1 MVSCVYRP
9 RNVCSELVN
18 IKNFLVAMDE
28 DGHFETE
35 MPNSVQELDSEKGV
49 DQISSLN
56 IKPEDEEFKTV
67 LTELEALPFHDENQ
81 RTVFFENVNRLQDRH
96 IIQIFRLGVVPLQTF
111 TTESYEFLE
120 DVINLFKICFSFCY
134 TTDVSKRVAFECYA
148 FALKFCFRPQPTRC
162 LATKVLSSLLE
173 LVQIF
178 QEGNLATIV
187 CDQKEQQANQKYYF
201 KSAKNLFVELLE
213 VFERRRDD
221 GYIVEIIDQTKR
233 FASADAKAS
242 CIEEHL
248 VGNVCLRSDYL
259 VSPFLLTKW
268 INLLKLENISSGFA
282 SALAKQD
289 TLRHVKEYF
298 QLLHPGLQRSVH
310 SRNVYESAVC
320 GFVEVLKEMSNSDSK
335 FCLPDD
341 DEERLEI
348 FFKSMHHFRQNKTRS
363 ILITSLKLLAT
374 TSIPTDVLQEIL
386 EQFLKEEKQQAQ
398 DSQQFIEDKAIAF
411 NNVFKVLSVVPDGK
425 IVRRVLQFWRE
436 TSSTESDYLYC
447 RNLLALFVEE
457 SNIGDRCGFQ
467 ERAERTLNFLYW
479 LPPYLLRS
487 TSFWVPFL
495 SPFIRAFPT
504 SFHKRPEALVFIH
517 KTVLATRVLSEV
529 RQDYVTL
536 EHVPQR
542 QFLTWISQQSFSEE
556 RKIEMIRLLLCCT
569 DGGVLV
575 NNWNFSINVIKQ
587 LALSQELPFRK
598 KKVIAHDVTRFAK
611 LLQGSSKVDFQ
622 NCVENVISNQTLDH
636 KDDIFSAILDFL
648 KRFDDK
654 KRPIKS
660 IPLNVSQL
668 LSLISQVPI
677 SGDRRLK
684 LLEMAKESEEGLV
697 NSTRISSFLH
707 LNYDCLR
714 NEEADGYFDILAS
727 VFGGTL
733 GGKKDLCEQFCL
745 YVHIYRPPLQVWTK
759 FAQLVFSGSFKAEID
774 GYCCCPILNAASGLS
789 SSEMLQFFSELRSSA
804 KTVVELLTDGND
816 IHDFTNHCGSQFVP
830 ETFVSSVEV
839 IMRSKALTG
848 PEKLLLFKRV
858 SDMFLKCPKRL
869 LEQSMENALSNLI
882 PLSCLQNNHCC
893 VNNEHL
899 LRLEF
904 NHIESILDNRTI
916 MAQLSKIQAHSLC
929 KVVSKMNSDSFSANN
944 IAEIYHFIGSL
955 EDLDQTFFETFLTVL
970 EIAIRDSN
978 AVEHVLQILKELVCI
993 VRATPSELVPLTVAS
1008 FGQLLVNRVGGQE
1021 RRLFLNEVVMKW
1033 DFSPNVKVLSYL
1045 EVPRLLWK
1053 VYTTC
1058 KTPAERSVLIARLQD
1073 ILKRANE
1080 CVALC
1085 CSLGLSSAK
1094 PRDMLRRVRCCE
1106 FEWLVL
1112 HSPLA
1117 KEEAALAFNLIFHC
1131 GDLQLKCFRDFS
1143 DVYIEDNC
1151 FKFVPQSCESETEND
1166 ITDEAITNATLGST
1180 RNASSVTESPGKILT
1195 PLFIAEKVILN
1206 LKRLIREDED
1216 LTEKAF
1222 SFWHRVFVITS
1233 IPYCWEQECQESLP
1247 ASYDSYLDVILS
1259 ILSESS
1265 SADILFHWI
1274 KQSRHHVCQCSE
1286 VILNACKPS
1295 YFTDDVS
1302 KEAVFKFQGAV
1313 GATMEK
1319 MRLDAS
1325 RVSPLLPMMSLRVPV
1340 SCFRLLTPQV
1350 KALSN
1355 LLEFRLRI
1363 EVKTA
1368 ALELFQT
1375 NMQAGVAIGEVL
1387 SFWSCKQQELNLV
1400 ERFKRQCREE
1410 EFNALNPVHKEFVWQ
1425 LLKAFGRF
1433 CNSCEEVLDRF
1444 DYLSKLYDP
1453 EDPYGFN
1460 RLPQWRQTMLA
1471 GGYSSKGIDCWCVA
1485 FLMTPLEDIS
1495 ARDVDSILD
1504 LNAGALKL
1512 VDSRLS
1518 ETIKT
1523 CIFPTDGFQVSQKE
1537 GIKSEETKERLRL
1550 AKLLGEFINILK
1562 FLKPEENR
1570 KDAVIKGIA
1579 VDSCKELCEAHE
1591 NQARRNK
1598 LYVIQEEKLKAL
1610 FTEVFGK
1617 QHKLN
1622 DDADNVCIKQ
1632 RAADAH
1638 GGSQGSM
1645 AFSRQSSYVHENLQ
1659 LIMSHREVYQPLLVL
1674 LRRWLSRVVLK
1685 PNLASFTLEIV
1696 RLLFSEHS
1704 KDQGQERLFRVHTKI
1719 QDRILSLE
1727 NNQALMAQLQAS
1739 GYNQKSQGLPDLWSS
1754 PNVECSGYLR
1764 KLDSP
1769 DSRRYMKKLTQVLR
1783 RLWSEWRDILSIL
1796 GVAFI
1801 KVGENDVRTQDL
1813 FGLHASLKEMEKQVS
1828 AVKET
1833 VNRVN
1838 KNFLDQRFQQGIE
1851 QMIRMEQRHRARI
1864 RTLYKGTEVREST
1877 CVLFNFL
1884 SRFRN
1889 TL

>member
-1 MVSCVYRP
+1 
-9 RNVCSELVN
+9 
-18 IKNFLVAMDE
+18 MDE
-28 DGHFETE
+28 DGHVTTE
-35 MPNSVQELDSEKGV
+35 MPNSVQGLDSEKGV

-56 IKPEDEEFKTV
+56 IKPEDDEFKTV

-96 IIQIFRLGVVPLQTF
+96 IIQIFRLGVVPLQTS

-120 DVINLFKICFSFCY
+120 DVMKLFNICFSFCY
-134 TTDVSKRVAFECYA
+134 TTDVSKRVAFEYYA
-148 FALKFCFRPQPTRC
+148 FALKFCFRPQPVRC

-187 CDQKEQQANQKYYF
+187 CDQKEQQANQKYYL
-201 KSAKNLFVELLE
+201 KGPKNLFVELLE
-213 VFERRRDD
+213 VFERRRDG

-248 VGNVCLRSDYL
+248 VGNVCLRSDYV
-259 VSPFLLTKW
+259 VSPFLLTNW

-289 TLRHVKEYF
+289 TLRHVREYF
-298 QLLHPGLQRSVH
+298 RLRHPGLQSSVH
-310 SRNVYESAVC
+310 SRNVYESVVC

-341 DEERLEI
+341 DKERLEI
-348 FFKSMHHFRQNKTRS
+348 FFKSMHHFRQNKTAS

-398 DSQQFIEDKAIAF
+398 DLQQLIEDKATAF
-411 NNVFKVLSVVPDGK
+411 NNVFKVLSLVPDGK
-425 IVRRVLQFWRE
+425 IVSKVLKFWRE

-447 RNLLALFVEE
+447 TNLLALFVEE
-457 SNIGDRCGFQ
+457 PNIEDRCGFQ

-479 LPPYLLRS
+479 LPSYLLRS

-517 KTVLATRVLSEV
+517 KAVLATRVPAEV

-536 EHVPQR
+536 EHVPQW
-542 QFLTWISQQSFSEE
+542 QFLTWVSQQILSEVN
-556 RKIEMIRLLLCCT
+556 KNEMIRLLLCCT
-569 DGGVLV
+569 DGGVLR
-575 NNWNFSINVIKQ
+575 NNWNFSIKVIKQ
-587 LALSQELPFRK
+587 LALSEELPFRK
-598 KKVIAHDVTRFAK
+598 KKIIAHDVTRFSK
-611 LLQGSSKVDFQ
+611 LLQGPSKGDFQ
-622 NCVENVISNQTLDH
+622 NCVENVFSNQTVDH
-636 KDDIFSAILDFL
+636 KKGDIFWEILDFV

-654 KRPIKS
+654 ERPIKT
-660 IPLNVSQL
+660 IPVKVSLL
-668 LSLISQVPI
+668 LSMISQIPI
-677 SGDRRLK
+677 SGGRRLK
-684 LLEMAKESEEGLV
+684 LLQMAKESEEGLV
-697 NSTRISSFLH
+697 NSTQISSFLQ
-707 LNYDCLR
+707 LICYGLG
-714 NEEADGYFDILAS
+714 NEEADGYFDILVS
-727 VFGGTL
+727 VFGGIL
-733 GGKKDLCEQFCL
+733 RGKKDLYEQFCGH
-745 YVHIYRPPLQVWTK
+745 VCIYRPPLQVWTK
-759 FAQLVFSGSFKAEID
+759 FAQLILSGSFDQHID
-774 GYCCCPILNAASGLS
+774 GYCCCRILNSASGLS
-789 SSEMLQFFSELRSSA
+789 SSEILQLFSELRSSA
-804 KTVVELLTDGND
+804 KTLVELLTDGND
-816 IHDFTNHCGSQFVP
+816 IHDFTDHSGSQFVP

-839 IMRSKALTG
+839 IVWSKALTG
-848 PEKLLLFKRV
+848 PEKLLLVKKV
-858 SDMFLKCPKRL
+858 SDMFHKCSKSL

-893 VNNEHL
+893 VDNEFL

-904 NHIESILDNRTI
+904 NHIESILDNRAI
-916 MAQLSKIQAHSLC
+916 MAQLSKIPAHSLC
-929 KVVSKMNSDSFSANN
+929 KVVLKMNSDSFSANN

-955 EDLDQTFFETFLTVL
+955 EDLDQTFFETFSSVL
-970 EIAIRDSN
+970 EIAVRDSN
-978 AVEHVLQILKELVCI
+978 AVEHVLQIMKELVCI
-993 VRATPSELVPLTVAS
+993 VRATPSELVPLTMAN
-1008 FGQLLVNRVGGQE
+1008 FGQLLEKRVGGQE
-1021 RRLFLNEVVMKW
+1021 RSLFLNEVVMKW
-1033 DFSPNVKVLSYL
+1033 DFSPNVNVLSYL

-1058 KTPAERSVLIARLQD
+1058 KTQAERSVLIARLQD

-1080 CVALC
+1080 CVAIRCLM
-1085 CSLGLSSAK
+1085 GLSNTE
-1094 PRDMLRRVRCCE
+1094 PRDMLRKVRCCE

-1117 KEEAALAFNLIFHC
+1117 KEEATLAFNLIYHRD
-1131 GDLQLKCFRDFS
+1131 DLQLKCFRDFS
-1143 DVYIEDNC
+1143 DVYIEDCC
-1151 FKFVPQSCESETEND
+1151 FKFVPQGCASETAKDVSAE
-1166 ITDEAITNATLGST
+1166 EITNATQGST
-1180 RNASSVTESPGKILT
+1180 MNASSVTEPPAGKILT
-1195 PLFIAEKVILN
+1195 PLFIAERVILN
-1206 LKRLIREDED
+1206 LKRLIRQNDD
-1216 LTEKAF
+1216 LAEKAF
-1222 SFWHRVFVITS
+1222 SFWDRVFAIK

-1247 ASYDSYLDVILS
+1247 SYDSYLDVILS

-1265 SADILFHWI
+1265 STEILFHWI
-1274 KQSRHHVCQCSE
+1274 DRSRHHVCQCSQ

-1295 YFTDDVS
+1295 CFTDDVS
-1302 KEAVFKFQGAV
+1302 KEDVFKFQGTV

-1325 RVSPLLPMMSLRVPV
+1325 RVSPLFPMMS
-1340 SCFRLLTPQV
+1340 SCFRLLIPQV

-1355 LLEFRLRI
+1355 LLEFRLPI

-1375 NMQAGVAIGEVL
+1375 DMQAGVAIVEVL
-1387 SFWSCKQQELNLV
+1387 SFWSCKQQAQKGLV

-1410 EFNALNPVHKEFVWQ
+1410 EFSALNPVHKEFVWQ

-1433 CNSCEEVLDRF
+1433 CINSCEEVLDRF

-1471 GGYSSKGIDCWCVA
+1471 GGYSAKGIDCWCVA

-1504 LNAGALKL
+1504 LNSGALKL
-1512 VDSRLS
+1512 VESQLS

-1537 GIKSEETKERLRL
+1537 GIKSEEIKERLRL

-1570 KDAVIKGIA
+1570 KDAVIKEIA
-1579 VDSCKELCEAHE
+1579 VEGCKELCKARET
-1591 NQARRNK
+1591 QARRNE
-1598 LYVIQEEKLKAL
+1598 LYKIQEEKLKAL

-1617 QHKLN
+1617 QLKLN
-1622 DDADNVCIKQ
+1622 DDADNVCMKQ
-1632 RAADAH
+1632 RAADAY

-1674 LRRWLSRVVLK
+1674 LRRWLARVVLK

-1704 KDQGQERLFRVHTKI
+1704 KDQGQELLFRVHTKI
-1719 QDRILSLE
+1719 QHRILSLE

-1739 GYNQKSQGLPDLWSS
+1739 GYNQKSEGHPDLWSS
-1754 PNVECSGYLR
+1754 LNVECSGYLR

-1769 DSRRYMKKLTQVLR
+1769 DSRRYIKKLTQVLR

-1833 VNRVN
+1833 VNRIN

-1877 CVLFNFL
+1877 CVLFNFPFG
-1884 SRFRN
+1884 FRD

>member
-1 MVSCVYRP
+1 
-9 RNVCSELVN
+9 
-18 IKNFLVAMDE
+18 MDE
-28 DGHFETE
+28 DGHVTTE
-35 MPNSVQELDSEKGV
+35 MPNSVQGLDSEKGV

-56 IKPEDEEFKTV
+56 IKPEDDEFKTV

-96 IIQIFRLGVVPLQTF
+96 IIQIFRLGVVPLQTS

-120 DVINLFKICFSFCY
+120 DVMKLFTICFSFCY
-134 TTDVSKRVAFECYA
+134 TTDVSKRVAFEYYA
-148 FALKFCFRPQPTRC
+148 FALKFCFRPQPVRC

-187 CDQKEQQANQKYYF
+187 CDQNEQLANPKYCL
-201 KSAKNLFVELLE
+201 KGAKNLFVELLE

-233 FASADAKAS
+233 FASADSKAS

-248 VGNVCLRSDYL
+248 VGNMCLRSDYV
-259 VSPFLLTKW
+259 VSPLLLTNW

-289 TLRHVKEYF
+289 TLRHVKEYI
-298 QLLHPGLQRSVH
+298 QLRHPGLKPSVH
-310 SRNVYESAVC
+310 SRNVYESVVC
-320 GFVEVLKEMSNSDSK
+320 AFVEVLKEMSNSDSK
-335 FCLPDD
+335 FHLPDD

-348 FFKSMHHFRQNKTRS
+348 FFKRMHHFRQNKTKS

-386 EQFLKEEKQQAQ
+386 EQFIKEEKQQAQ
-398 DSQQFIEDKAIAF
+398 DLQQLVEDKATAF
-411 NNVFKVLSVVPDGK
+411 NNLFKVLSLVPDGK
-425 IVRRVLQFWRE
+425 IVSKVLKFWRE

-457 SNIGDRCGFQ
+457 PNIEDRCGFQ

-479 LPPYLLRS
+479 LPSYLLRS

-517 KTVLATRVLSEV
+517 KAMFATRVLSEV

-536 EHVPQR
+536 QHVPQWR
-542 QFLTWISQQSFSEE
+542 FLTWISQQSFSEE
-556 RKIEMIRLLLCCT
+556 TKNEMISLLLCCT
-569 DGGVLV
+569 DGRALADD
-575 NNWNFSINVIKQ
+575 WNFAISVIKQ
-587 LALSQELPFRK
+587 LALSQELPFSK
-598 KKVIAHDVTRFAK
+598 KKLIAHDITRFAK
-611 LLQGSSKVDFQ
+611 LLQDKSKVDFQ
-622 NCVENVISNQTLDH
+622 HCVENVISNQTPDH
-636 KDDIFSAILDFL
+636 KDDILLAILDL
-648 KRFDDK
+648 VKRFDDK
-654 KRPIKS
+654 KRPIKT
-660 IPLNVSQL
+660 IPRKLSQL
-668 LSLISQVPI
+668 LSLISQIPI
-677 SGDRRLK
+677 SVDRRLT
-684 LLEMAKESEEGLV
+684 LLQMAKESEEGTV
-697 NSTRISSFLH
+697 NSRRISDFLQH
-707 LNYDCLR
+707 YCCGLK
-714 NEEADGYFDILAS
+714 NEEADEYFDVLVS
-727 VFGGTL
+727 VFDGIPKGR
-733 GGKKDLCEQFCL
+733 KDLYEQFGEQ
-745 YVHIYRPPLQVWTK
+745 VRKHRPPLQVWTQ
-759 FAQLVFSGSFKAEID
+759 FAQLILSGSFKEEID
-774 GYCCCPILNAASGLS
+774 GYCCCRILNASSGLS
-789 SSEMLQFFSELRSSA
+789 SSEMLQLFSELRSCA

-816 IHDFTNHCGSQFVP
+816 IHAFTNHCGSQFVP

-839 IMRSKALTG
+839 IVWSKALTG
-848 PEKLLLFKRV
+848 TEKLLSVKKVGDL
-858 SDMFLKCPKRL
+858 FLKCPKSL
-869 LEQSMENALSNLI
+869 LERSMENALSNLI
-882 PLSCLQNNHCC
+882 PLSCLQNNHRC
-893 VNNEHL
+893 VDNEHL

-904 NHIESILDNRTI
+904 NHIESILDNRAI
-916 MAQLSKIQAHSLC
+916 MAQLSKIPAHSLC

-955 EDLDQTFFETFLTVL
+955 EDLDQTFFETFSSVL
-970 EIAIRDSN
+970 EIAVRDSN
-978 AVEHVLQILKELVCI
+978 AVEHVLQIMKELVCI
-993 VRATPSELVPLTVAS
+993 VRATPSELVPLTMAN
-1008 FGQLLVNRVGGQE
+1008 FGQLLEKRVGGQE
-1021 RRLFLNEVVMKW
+1021 RSLFLNEVVMKW
-1033 DFSPNVKVLSYL
+1033 DFSPNVNVLSYL

-1058 KTPAERSVLIARLQD
+1058 KTQAERSVLIARLQD

-1080 CVALC
+1080 CVAIRCLM
-1085 CSLGLSSAK
+1085 GLSNTE
-1094 PRDMLRRVRCCE
+1094 PRDMLRKVRCCE

-1117 KEEAALAFNLIFHC
+1117 KEEAALAFNLIYHRD
-1131 GDLQLKCFRDFS
+1131 DLQLKCFRDFS
-1143 DVYIEDNC
+1143 DVYIEDCC
-1151 FKFVPQSCESETEND
+1151 FKFVPQGCASETAND
-1166 ITDEAITNATLGST
+1166 VSAEEITNATQGST
-1180 RNASSVTESPGKILT
+1180 MNASSVTEPPAGKILT
-1195 PLFIAEKVILN
+1195 PLFIAERVILN
-1206 LKRLIREDED
+1206 LKRLIRQNDD
-1216 LTEKAF
+1216 LAEKAF
-1222 SFWHRVFVITS
+1222 SFWDRVFAIK

-1247 ASYDSYLDVILS
+1247 SYDSYLDVILS

-1265 SADILFHWI
+1265 STEILFHWI
-1274 KQSRHHVCQCSE
+1274 DRSRHHVCQCSQ

-1295 YFTDDVS
+1295 CFTDDVS
-1302 KEAVFKFQGAV
+1302 KEDVFKFQGTV

-1325 RVSPLLPMMSLRVPV
+1325 RVSPLFPMMS
-1340 SCFRLLTPQV
+1340 SCFRLLIPQV

-1355 LLEFRLRI
+1355 LLEFRLPI

-1375 NMQAGVAIGEVL
+1375 DMQAGVAIVEVL
-1387 SFWSCKQQELNLV
+1387 SFWSCKQQAQKGLV

-1410 EFNALNPVHKEFVWQ
+1410 EFSALNPVHKEFVWQ

-1433 CNSCEEVLDRF
+1433 CINSCEEVLDRF

-1471 GGYSSKGIDCWCVA
+1471 GGYSAKGIDCWCVA

-1504 LNAGALKL
+1504 LNSGALKL
-1512 VDSRLS
+1512 VESQLS

-1537 GIKSEETKERLRL
+1537 GIKSEEIKERLRL

-1570 KDAVIKGIA
+1570 KDAVIKEIA
-1579 VDSCKELCEAHE
+1579 VEGCKELCKARET
-1591 NQARRNK
+1591 QARRNE
-1598 LYVIQEEKLKAL
+1598 LYKIQEEKLKAL

-1617 QHKLN
+1617 QLKLN
-1622 DDADNVCIKQ
+1622 DDADNVCMKQ
-1632 RAADAH
+1632 RAADAY

-1659 LIMSHREVYQPLLVL
+1659 LIMSRREVYQPLLVL

-1704 KDQGQERLFRVHTKI
+1704 KDQGQELLFRVDTKI
-1719 QDRILSLE
+1719 QHRILSLE

-1739 GYNQKSQGLPDLWSS
+1739 GYNQNSHEHPDLWSS

-1769 DSRRYMKKLTQVLR
+1769 DSRRYIKKLTQVLR

-1877 CVLFNFL
+1877 CVLFNFPFG
-1884 SRFRN
+1884 FRD